1 MIYIHIPFCRSF
13 CVYCGFYS
21 ELLSRGGKKG
31 EASERLSSSGKD
43 KLEEYVERLCLEAE
57 ERKEEIIQT
66 LGVDTLYIGGGTPS
80 LLPLPLFHKLIEPLS
95 VYGPFEEF
103 TIEVNPEDIVEKG
116 EEYVRG
122 LLSLGANRISMGI
135 QSFNDS
141 LLRWMRRRHDAASA
155 RKAFRIIRDA
165 GVDNISIDLIFG
177 IGMQSFQMWEDTIN
191 SALELEPEHISA
203 YQLSIDQGSCL
214 SGILEQGRYKEASEE
229 VCREQYDI
237 LCREL
242 AKAGY
247 NHYEVSN
254 FALPGYEAKH
264 NGAYWKRVP
273 YVGLG
278 ASAHSFIGN
287 RRLWNTSSIPL
298 YRSEYEILDDENAMT
313 EKIMLGLR
321 TSCGLEEDFIRAFCP
336 PDRVEALIE
345 AKAIVASQGRIRI
358 PEDHFFVSDDII
370 RELI

>member
-1 MIYIHIPFCRSF
+1 M
-13 CVYCGFYS
+13 
-21 ELLSRGGKKG
+21 
-31 EASERLSSSGKD
+31 EASEKLASSSG

-57 ERKEEIIQT
+57 ERKDEIIQT
-66 LGVDTLYIGGGTPS
+66 LGVKTLYIGGGTPS
-80 LLPLPLFHKLIEPLS
+80 LLPLPLFQKLISCLS
-95 VYGPFEEF
+95 VYGPFDEF
-103 TIEVNPEDIVEKG
+103 TIEVNPEDVVEKG
-116 EEYVRG
+116 EEYIKG
-122 LLSLGANRISMGI
+122 LSVLGANRISMGI
-135 QSFNDS
+135 QSFDDAI
-141 LLRWMRRRHDAASA
+141 LGWMRRRHNAASA
-155 RKAFRIIRDA
+155 RRAFRIIRDA
-165 GVDNISIDLIFG
+165 GVENISIDLIFG
-177 IGMQSFQMWEDTIN
+177 IGSQSEEVWKDTIA
-191 SALELEPEHISA
+191 SALQMKPEHISA
-203 YQLSIDQGSCL
+203 YQLSIDKGSCL
-214 SGILEQGRYKEASEE
+214 SGILEKGLYEEASEDT
-229 VCREQYDI
+229 CRKQYDI
-237 LCREL
+237 LCQEL

-264 NGAYWKRVP
+264 NGAYWRRVP

>member
-31 EASERLSSSGKD
+31 EASEGPASSPD
-43 KLEEYVERLCLEAE
+43 KLEEYVDRLCLEAE
-57 ERKEEIIQT
+57 ERKEDIVKT
-66 LGVDTLYIGGGTPS
+66 LGVNTLYIGGGTPS
-80 LLPLPLFHKLIEPLS
+80 LLPLPLFSKLIAPLS
-95 VYGPFEEF
+95 VFGPFEEF

-116 EEYVRG
+116 EEYVKG
-122 LLSLGANRISMGI
+122 LLRLGASRISMGV
-135 QSFNDS
+135 QSFDDS
-141 LLRWMRRRHDAASA
+141 ILRWMRRRHNAASA
-155 RKAFRIIRDA
+155 RKAFHIIRDA
-165 GVDNISIDLIFG
+165 GVNNISIDLIFG
-177 IGMQSFQMWEDTIN
+177 VGLQSGQMWAETIN

-203 YQLSIDQGSCL
+203 YQLSIDNGSCL
-214 SGILEQGRYKEASEE
+214 AGILEKGLYKEAPEE
-229 VCREQYDI
+229 VCRKQYDI
-237 LCREL
+237 LCQEMSD
-242 AKAGY
+242 AGY

-287 RRLWNTSSIPL
+287 RRQWNTGALPL
-298 YRSEYEILDDENAMT
+298 YKSEYEVLDEENAKI
-313 EKIMLGLR
+313 EKLMLGLR
-321 TSCGLEEDFIRAFCP
+321 TSDGLEEEFVRKVCP
-336 PDRVEALIE
+336 ADRVESLIK
-345 AKAIVASQGRIRI
+345 AKAIVVSQGRIRI

-370 RELI
+370 REII